1 MSFIIGVAVGVVAMM
16 ALRVILYRINLTA
29 HRNMVADIEKRIEQW
44 QN

>member
-1 MSFIIGVAVGVVAMM
+1 MIFTLGVVTGIGLMM